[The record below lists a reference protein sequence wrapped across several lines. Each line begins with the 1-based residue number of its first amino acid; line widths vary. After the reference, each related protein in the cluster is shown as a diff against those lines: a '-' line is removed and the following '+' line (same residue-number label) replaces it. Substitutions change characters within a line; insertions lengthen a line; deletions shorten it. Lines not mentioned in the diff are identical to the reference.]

1 MRQQEEAVYT
11 NNLQLQQTRLFILIL
26 LKFEHSFWEPLTNIK
41 QFSSFMVSIVEQWN
55 CDKGS

>member
-1 MRQQEEAVYT
+1 MRQQEEAMYT

-41 QFSSFMVSIVEQWN
+41 QFSSFMVSIVEQ
-55 CDKGS
+55 